1 MRDFGHIYKKA
12 LFLFKIFSINISV
25 FIFLIIAVELIF
37 FTMLQI
43 KGLLLP
49 GASSNLNLPDK
60 YKINS
65 FSGFG
70 NYVIDH
76 NINEKKIYFNN
87 DLTVGYP
94 VDQETNTITVL
105 EKRRNSFEKISE
117 DSVLVY
123 CFGGSTMWGS
133 GVRDE
138 HTIPGFLNSL
148 KENDKYQFLNFGI
161 PAFGSTQELL
171 KLTNLITSGNI
182 PDKVILYDGALDI
195 VSAQVRIVNKPMD
208 KGRLLSIITALYKLS
223 NSHVVVNGLSQ
234 RIKSIKNKSS
244 KSDYKLKAE
253 DKILIE
259 KAIEK
264 YFSNIA
270 LIKHLGEIYNFDVY
284 AFFQPFL
291 LSGIEYRN
299 NNLDKFEN
307 NTYLSNDLKTLKI
320 IESFYTQVS
329 NLKKDEKWFFD
340 ISDIFVKKQ
349 IVGNYFDDVHLGP
362 KANKIIAEE
371 IYKNIID

>member
-1 MRDFGHIYKKA
+1 
-12 LFLFKIFSINISV
+12 
-25 FIFLIIAVELIF
+25 
-37 FTMLQI
+37 
-43 KGLLLP
+43 
-49 GASSNLNLPDK
+49 
-60 YKINS
+60 
-65 FSGFG
+65 
-70 NYVIDH
+70 
-76 NINEKKIYFNN
+76 
-87 DLTVGYP
+87 
-94 VDQETNTITVL
+94 
-105 EKRRNSFEKISE
+105 
-117 DSVLVY
+117 
-123 CFGGSTMWGS
+123 
-133 GVRDE
+133 
-138 HTIPGFLNSL
+138 
-148 KENDKYQFLNFGI
+148 
-161 PAFGSTQELL
+161 GSTQELL

-182 PDKVILYDGALDI
+182 PDKVILYDGAVDI

-362 KANKIIAEE
+362 KANKLIAEE